1 MEARGD
7 SREVRWREG
16 VATPPWPL
24 RIRPNCCAA
33 AKKSAA
39 CIRFEA
45 YGSRARI
52 AIELYIDFPCGRGRA
67 RWFRTSEATLR
78 AAQ

>member
-16 VATPPWPL
+16 GRHTPLATP
-24 RIRPNCCAA
+24 CCAA

>member
-1 MEARGD
+1 MEARGELQG
-7 SREVRWREG
+7 SEVARGGRHTPL
-16 VATPPWPL
+16 ATP
-24 RIRPNCCAA
+24 CCAA